1 MRTRWGFGA
10 AIAVIALVFGAPL
23 AASAAEPVSF
33 GASPIVDTVGALG
46 NRTAEVEQAIDA
58 LYDKE
63 RIQLF
68 VAYVDTFTNP
78 SDAVAWTEDTANAN
92 GMGNNDY
99 LLGVAIDGRTYYL
112 SAAPDSPLS
121 DEQLSEIDANYIE
134 PALRDGDWAGAAIG
148 AATGLERAAGG
159 GSLDGSTSG
168 GGSGFVWFILIAIV
182 VVGVVLFV
190 VLRRRGKSPA
200 SGKQQSEGIGA
211 LSTAELKQRAGSAL
225 VRTDDA
231 VKTSEEELGFAIA
244 SYGSEATSGFQQALA
259 DAKAQL
265 SNGFTLQQKLDDSEP
280 DTEEQQRSWYAQIIE
295 HCEKANAVLDEQAEA
310 FDALRALEKNAP
322 QAVAATRKA
331 AATEQARL
339 DGVRAVLAKLATQYT
354 DAALATI
361 ADNPQQAEDRL
372 GFAAQALGEAE
383 AALTA
388 GNTSEAAVAI
398 RAAEEAVDQAK
409 LLLDAVDRLDHDLT
423 EARASFSAAIT
434 DLQHDVA
441 EAKAL
446 PAGADGSGRLAAVVA
461 STEQVLADVT
471 AKLTADRVNPVE
483 VVQRLEEANTQIDSV
498 LGGVRDARAAEQ
510 RASAAL
516 SQTLLAARSQVSA
529 AEDFITA
536 RRGAVG
542 AEARTRL
549 AEAGRLIVQAESIA
563 GADPVQALAQAQR
576 ANQLGAEAIRLAQ
589 NDVGAFGGAGSG
601 GGLGDLG
608 GLFGGGSGG
617 GSGSGGN
624 VMGAVLGGIL
634 INSVLGGGGGGSS
647 RGSGGGSIF
656 GGGGGGGRRSPGS
669 FGGSGTRSRRG
680 SGGRF

>member
-1 MRTRWGFGA
+1 M
-10 AIAVIALVFGAPL
+10 AVIALVFGAPL

-46 NRTAEVEQAIDA
+46 NRTAEVEQAIDT

-78 SDAVAWTEDTANAN
+78 DDAVAWTEDTANAN
-92 GMGNNDY
+92 GMGSNDY
-99 LLGVAIDGRTYYL
+99 LLAVAIDGRTYYL

-121 DEQLSEIDANYIE
+121 DEQLAEIDANYIE
-134 PALRDGDWAGAAIG
+134 PALRDGDWPGAAIG

-182 VVGVVLFV
+182 VVGVVLYI

-200 SGKQQSEGIGA
+200 PGGQPADGIGA

-259 DAKAQL
+259 DARAQL

-280 DTEEQQRSWYAQIIE
+280 DTEEQKRSWYAQIIE

-322 QAVAATRKA
+322 QAVATTRQA

-339 DGVRAVLAKLATQYT
+339 VRIRAVLATLATQYT

-372 GFAAQALGEAE
+372 GFAAQALTEAE
-383 AALTA
+383 ASTAA

-409 LLLDAVDRLDHDLT
+409 LLLDAIDRLDHDLT
-423 EARASFSAAIT
+423 EARASFSAAIS
-434 DLQHDVA
+434 DLQRDVA

-446 PAGADGSGRLAAVVA
+446 PAGADGSGQLATVVA

-483 VVQRLEEANTQIDSV
+483 VVQRLEAANTQIDSV
-498 LGGVRDARAAEQ
+498 LGGVRDARAAQQ

-563 GADPVQALAQAQR
+563 GADPVQALTQAQR

-589 NDVGAFGGAGSG
+589 NDVGAFGGSAG

-617 GSGSGGN
+617 GSGGSGGN

-634 INSVLGGGGGGSS
+634 INSVLGGGGSGGSRS
-647 RGSGGGSIF
+647 SGGGSIF

>member
-1 MRTRWGFGA
+1 MRTRWGVGA
-10 AIAVIALVFGAPL
+10 ALTVIALVFGAPL

-46 NRTAEVEQAIDA
+46 NRTAEVEQAIDT
-58 LYDKE
+58 LYEKE

-78 SDAVAWTEDTANAN
+78 DDAVAWTEDTANAN
-92 GMGNNDY
+92 GMGSNDY

-112 SAAPDSPLS
+112 SAAPDAPLS
-121 DEQLSEIDANYIE
+121 DEQLAEIDANYIE

-159 GSLDGSTSG
+159 GSLDGSTSS

-190 VLRRRGKSPA
+190 VLRRRTKSPA
-200 SGKQQSEGIGA
+200 STGQQSDGIGA
-211 LSTAELKQRAGSAL
+211 LSTAELKQRAASAL

-259 DAKAQL
+259 DARAQL
-265 SNGFTLQQKLDDSEP
+265 SNGFTLQQKLDDAEP

-295 HCEKANAVLDEQAEA
+295 LCEKANAVLDEQAEA

-322 QAVAATRKA
+322 QAAAATRQA

-339 DGVRAVLAKLATQYT
+339 AGVRAVLAKLATQYT

-372 GFAAQALGEAE
+372 GFAAQALGEAD
-383 AALTA
+383 AALAA

-398 RAAEEAVDQAK
+398 RAGEEAVDQAK
-409 LLLDAVDRLDHDLT
+409 LLLDAIDRLDHDLT
-423 EARASFSAAIT
+423 EARASFSAAIS
-434 DLQHDVA
+434 DLQRDVA

-446 PAGADGSGRLAAVVA
+446 PAGADDSGRLAAVVA
-461 STEQVLADVT
+461 STEQVLADIT

-483 VVQRLEEANTQIDSV
+483 VVQRLEEANTQIDTV
-498 LGGVRDARAAEQ
+498 LGGVRDARAAAQ

-563 GADPVQALAQAQR
+563 GADPVQALTQAQR

-589 NDVGAFGGAGSG
+589 NDVGAFGGSAG

-608 GLFGGGSGG
+608 GLFGGGTG

-634 INSVLGGGGGGSS
+634 INSMLGGGGGGGGSS
-647 RGSGGGSIF
+647 RGSGGSIF
-656 GGGGGGGRRSPGS
+656 GGGGGGRRSPGS

>member
-1 MRTRWGFGA
+1 MRTRWVAGA
-10 AIAVIALVFGAPL
+10 AMAVIALVFGAPL

-33 GASPIVDTVGALG
+33 GAGQIVDTVDALG
-46 NRTAEVEQAIDA
+46 NRTGEVEKAIDT
-58 LYDKE
+58 LYEKE
-63 RIQLF
+63 RIQLY

-92 GMGNNDY
+92 GMGSNDY

-121 DEQLSEIDANYIE
+121 DEQLSEIDQNYIE

-168 GGSGFVWFILIAIV
+168 GGSGFVWFVLIAIV

-190 VLRRRGKSPA
+190 VLRRRTKSPA
-200 SGKQQSEGIGA
+200 AGGQPSEGIGA

-295 HCEKANAVLDEQAEA
+295 LCEKANAVLDEQAEA

-322 QAVAATRKA
+322 QAVATTRQA
-331 AATEQARL
+331 AATQQARL
-339 DGVRAVLAKLATQYT
+339 DGVRAVLATLSAHYT

-372 GFAAQALGEAE
+372 GFAAQALTEAE
-383 AALTA
+383 ASLTA

-398 RAAEEAVDQAK
+398 RAGEEAVDQAK
-409 LLLDAVDRLDHDLT
+409 LLLDAIDRLDHDLT
-423 EARASFSAAIT
+423 EARASFSAAIS
-434 DLQHDVA
+434 DLQRDVA

-446 PAGADGSGRLAAVVA
+446 PAGADSSGRLAAVVA

-498 LGGVRDARAAEQ
+498 LGSVRDARAAEQ

-563 GADPVQALAQAQR
+563 GADPVQALTQAQR

-589 NDVGAFGGAGSG
+589 NDVGAFGGSAGG
-601 GGLGDLG
+601 AGDLG

-617 GSGSGGN
+617 GSGGN

-634 INSVLGGGGGGSS
+634 INSVLGGGGSS

-656 GGGGGGGRRSPGS
+656 SGGGGGGGRRSPGS